1 MFRSTAIAVASFG
14 GLACAALTM
23 GGCADL
29 MQRST
34 IAPEWF
40 QAKAIEVKGQGYPK
54 IADIPEAKGS
64 TADQAQWDAA
74 ATSLQAEAAKIDAKL
89 SEVANPTEEEIRA
102 TAAQLRAQVENRK
115 VTESG
120 AQPQQAP

>member
-14 GLACAALTM
+14 ALACAALTM

-40 QAKAIEVKGQGYPK
+40 QAKALEVKGEGYPD
-54 IADIPEAKGS
+54 IADIPEARGS
-64 TADQAQWDAA
+64 TSDQAQWDAA
-74 ATSLQAEAAKIDAKL
+74 AISLQAEAAKIEAKL
-89 SEVANPTEEEIRA
+89 GEGANPTEEEIRA
-102 TAAQLRAQVENRK
+102 TAAQLRAQVEGGK
-115 VTESG
+115 AAESG
-120 AQPQQAP
+120 ASSNQAP